1 MPNTVLSKRIIAMVC
16 SFTMLFVSCFSGL
29 MVAQAKT
36 EDYVLD
42 LKGLTSAGMA
52 CTTVTQ
58 NADDGT
64 ATVDYEGMLVLNWM
78 AWDAGVSGAVDFS
91 DYSYL
96 TMTVKFKDMAAAY
109 NSNPYAQNTNHY
121 FSLHNEGGVAF
132 TANGEVAAVNTADLQ
147 SVAPSDEWTTISLP
161 IGTASNTAFY
171 YLRTVVES
179 CGTGTMYIKDM
190 RLTEDDRTPVSD
202 YVLDLQGLGA
212 GNGATTAS
220 YDETTGISKID
231 YSGQM
236 WLYWEPWK
244 TDAWA
249 TSQSAIDISKYKYL
263 TMTVQMTTG
272 NPFAVAASPIFNLC
286 NDGGQ
291 AINNPWTGATV
302 NTAGLKAL
310 SASEDWVT
318 VSLPLDTTNLQSFF
332 YAIILCDSCGAGSLS
347 VKDMRLTED
356 DRTPVS
362 DYVLDLQGLGAGNG
376 ATTASYDETTGISK
390 IDYSGQMWLYWEPWK
405 TDAWATSQS
414 AIDISKYKYLTMTVQ
429 MTTGNPFAV
438 AASPIFNLC
447 NDGGQAINNP
457 WTGATVNTAGLKALS
472 ASEDWVTVSLPL
484 DTTSLSS
491 FFYAIIL
498 CDSCGAGSL
507 SIKDMRLTEDDRGG
521 GGSGDDSDSDSP
533 INAKGEY
540 VLDLSAAFGSGNGAN
555 GGIFTYDDTTKEATV
570 VFDGQ
575 FWAYWTLWD
584 TSVWAKDQSPIDISD
599 YNYLTMK
606 VKLENGNNP
615 FAQTANPIF
624 NLVNDGGKAINNPW
638 TGVQIGTAKL
648 EAVATDDD
656 WVTLSLPIEISDLS
670 SFYYF
675 VMLCDMCGS
684 GTMKFADMR
693 LTSDDYTDDA
703 FKNIKDDTAD
713 SAGKLLANAWSSG
726 YDSTTVTTDA
736 QTGVVTV
743 DYDGMLWL
751 YWKGWNA
758 KGYTGSAYP
767 IGDYKYLTMTMKM
780 TDSNPFATSNDS
792 VFNLCNDGGVAIN
805 NPDKG
810 ASVQLDLLKK
820 VAADGEWFTVSLPI
834 DSSVYT
840 DYYYAMLRAQNCGVG
855 QFQMKDICLT
865 ADDRTNVYTGEP
877 WDDSYGY
884 WLQATGWGNGYPQG
898 STFVKDITNDTLN
911 VSITGQPMYSWSVWD
926 TDAGDNAVVDLSD
939 YKYLTFQ
946 VKMNGG
952 NPFSTAKEKGTTV
965 GFFVCDEGGKQI
977 TDPWSFGSAVLDNI
991 CAVKTSDEWVTV
1003 SLSLKDVE
1011 QSTMRY
1017 IYLCAENVGD
1027 GYGFAIRNMCLT
1039 ATDKTTQAILDRVAA
1054 DKETNDP
1061 NAEDEFNDPEDT
1073 LDNYTN
1079 VSGGSAGTESQDKTD
1094 SQDKADTPNT
1104 GETKYPVVA
1113 VLMAM
1118 AAILGGR
1125 LILIRKK
1132 RI

>member
-58 NADDGT
+58 NANDGT

-347 VKDMRLTED
+347 
-356 DRTPVS
+356 
-362 DYVLDLQGLGAGNG
+362 
-376 ATTASYDETTGISK
+376 
-390 IDYSGQMWLYWEPWK
+390 
-405 TDAWATSQS
+405 
-414 AIDISKYKYLTMTVQ
+414 
-429 MTTGNPFAV
+429 
-438 AASPIFNLC
+438 
-447 NDGGQAINNP
+447 
-457 WTGATVNTAGLKALS
+457 
-472 ASEDWVTVSLPL
+472 
-484 DTTSLSS
+484 
-491 FFYAIIL
+491 
-498 CDSCGAGSL
+498 
-507 SIKDMRLTEDDRGG
+507 IKDMRLTEDDRGG

-675 VMLCDMCGS
+675 VMLCDV
-684 GTMKFADMR
+684 R
-693 LTSDDYTDDA
+693 LRYNEICRYA
-703 FKNIKDDTAD
+703 FD
-713 SAGKLLANAWSSG
+713 
-726 YDSTTVTTDA
+726 
-736 QTGVVTV
+736 
-743 DYDGMLWL
+743 
-751 YWKGWNA
+751 
-758 KGYTGSAYP
+758 
-767 IGDYKYLTMTMKM
+767 
-780 TDSNPFATSNDS
+780 F
-792 VFNLCNDGGVAIN
+792 
-805 NPDKG
+805 
-810 ASVQLDLLKK
+810 
-820 VAADGEWFTVSLPI
+820 
-834 DSSVYT
+834 
-840 DYYYAMLRAQNCGVG
+840 
-855 QFQMKDICLT
+855 
-865 ADDRTNVYTGEP
+865 
-877 WDDSYGY
+877 
-884 WLQATGWGNGYPQG
+884 
-898 STFVKDITNDTLN
+898 
-911 VSITGQPMYSWSVWD
+911 
-926 TDAGDNAVVDLSD
+926 
-939 YKYLTFQ
+939 
-946 VKMNGG
+946 
-952 NPFSTAKEKGTTV
+952 
-965 GFFVCDEGGKQI
+965 
-977 TDPWSFGSAVLDNI
+977 
-991 CAVKTSDEWVTV
+991 
-1003 SLSLKDVE
+1003 
-1011 QSTMRY
+1011 
-1017 IYLCAENVGD
+1017 
-1027 GYGFAIRNMCLT
+1027 
-1039 ATDKTTQAILDRVAA
+1039 
-1054 DKETNDP
+1054 
-1061 NAEDEFNDPEDT
+1061 
-1073 LDNYTN
+1073 
-1079 VSGGSAGTESQDKTD
+1079 
-1094 SQDKADTPNT
+1094 
-1104 GETKYPVVA
+1104 
-1113 VLMAM
+1113 
-1118 AAILGGR
+1118 
-1125 LILIRKK
+1125 
-1132 RI
+1132 